1 MRLQSLVTKPLVSFK
16 DLVGKNGSL
25 QSHENHIYHKRA
37 VQSAEDFIK
46 FYHDPNRDVA
56 NQLDKK
62 RLAEIEDH
70 RNRLK
75 AIIETIIFLGRQNI
89 PFRGHRDDGEVLK
102 THDMANEGNFRE
114 LIRFRIKGG
123 DSVLETH
130 LRDTSS
136 RATYIS
142 KTSQNEFIKLCG
154 EEIRQQIISRITE
167 AGIYSLL
174 FDETTDISGKSQ
186 ISLSLRY
193 VSDGFV
199 REDFICFVDA
209 FEELEN
215 SEETE
220 LSLSGIALG
229 RLVRSKLR
237 RYKLD
242 PARCIG
248 IGCDSCAVNVSD
260 TVGAVREIQL
270 EAVNAQKVPCYSH
283 KLNNSLSITSKVM
296 EVNCTIGIMKEV
308 VSFFSSHPKRLAVL
322 LKHLGAPLKRLC
334 ETRWVDRHDGVLQ
347 FLQDLPSICETLEE
361 ITGWRDTLTVG
372 KASSLASSLQEPKFV
387 VTLICLSDLLC
398 VTLILSRT
406 LQTKNTD
413 LMQASKEVANL
424 ISVLTRRREEAEKE
438 FSELWTKASQTAAAL
453 HITLTIP
460 RRSGRQ
466 TMRANYQTESPEVYY
481 RLTIYIPI
489 LDHFLIDIRRRF
501 PQSVLDVFYLPA
513 LVPDCLLNI
522 SPKELEISTEQ
533 IFQHFKDILEI
544 MGVEMSTGLSVL
556 KAEVLLWRE
565 KWVAIRKSNPKAAV
579 PSTAIEALH
588 HCSQDVYFIVYQIL
602 KLLATLPVSN
612 ATPERTFSS
621 LRRLKTW
628 LRATMGQ
635 ERLTGLALL
644 STHRDI
650 NIDINNI
657 INQFAKS
664 GNRRLPFVL

>member
-75 AIIETIIFLGRQNI
+75 AIIETVIFLGRQNI

-102 THDMANEGNFRE
+102 TQFPSQPGCADHQEKTSSSDMANEGNFRE

-123 DSVLETH
+123 DSVLQTH
-130 LRDTSS
+130 LRNTSS

-209 FEELEN
+209 FEEQREKKVSTQSNSEDIVTGNSDEDSGEDQGKSEKNYSKKANTRENSGEIAGISAELVSDTEEFESIRKDILQLRRRRVKHVREDDKSKGSTKLSLEN
-215 SEETE
+215 SEKTE

-229 RLVRSKLR
+229 RLLRSKLR

-242 PARCIG
+242 PTRCIG

-283 KLNNSLSITSKVM
+283 KLNNSLSITSK
-296 EVNCTIGIMKEV
+296 
-308 VSFFSSHPKRLAVL
+308 
-322 LKHLGAPLKRLC
+322 
-334 ETRWVDRHDGVLQ
+334 

-406 LQTKNTD
+406 LQKKNTD

-424 ISVLTRRREEAEKE
+424 ISVLTRRREKAEKE

-466 TMRANYQTESPEVYY
+466 TMRANYQTESPEVY
-481 RLTIYIPI
+481 
-489 LDHFLIDIRRRF
+489 
-501 PQSVLDVFYLPA
+501 
-513 LVPDCLLNI
+513 
-522 SPKELEISTEQ
+522 
-533 IFQHFKDILEI
+533 
-544 MGVEMSTGLSVL
+544 
-556 KAEVLLWRE
+556 
-565 KWVAIRKSNPKAAV
+565 
-579 PSTAIEALH
+579 
-588 HCSQDVYFIVYQIL
+588 
-602 KLLATLPVSN
+602 
-612 ATPERTFSS
+612 
-621 LRRLKTW
+621 
-628 LRATMGQ
+628 
-635 ERLTGLALL
+635 
-644 STHRDI
+644 
-650 NIDINNI
+650 
-657 INQFAKS
+657 
-664 GNRRLPFVL
+664 

>member
-1 MRLQSLVTKPLVSFK
+1 MEQRQKKVSTQSNSEDIVTGNS
-16 DLVGKNGSL
+16 DEDSGEDQGKSEKNYSKKANTR
-25 QSHENHIYHKRA
+25 ENSGEIA
-37 VQSAEDFIK
+37 GISAELDSDTEEFESIRK
-46 FYHDPNRDVA
+46 DIL
-56 NQLDKK
+56 QLRRRRVK
-62 RLAEIEDH
+62 H
-70 RNRLK
+70 
-75 AIIETIIFLGRQNI
+75 
-89 PFRGHRDDGEVLK
+89 
-102 THDMANEGNFRE
+102 
-114 LIRFRIKGG
+114 
-123 DSVLETH
+123 
-130 LRDTSS
+130 
-136 RATYIS
+136 
-142 KTSQNEFIKLCG
+142 
-154 EEIRQQIISRITE
+154 
-167 AGIYSLL
+167 
-174 FDETTDISGKSQ
+174 
-186 ISLSLRY
+186 
-193 VSDGFV
+193 V
-199 REDFICFVDA
+199 REDDKSKGSTKLS
-209 FEELEN
+209 LEN